1 MDNLVATISEIAN
14 TKVGYDIAF
23 PNLGI
28 FITNLR
34 NTITIGAANKNPD
47 INNREDIVGTIDIE
61 YDDPNA
67 RTIEGYSLQYYLDNY
82 DYKQKIKK
90 ITYYG

>member
-34 NTITIGAANKNPD
+34 NTITIGNF
-47 INNREDIVGTIDIE
+47 TI
-61 YDDPNA
+61 A
-67 RTIEGYSLQYYLDNY
+67 
-82 DYKQKIKK
+82 
-90 ITYYG
+90 YYGIIIALGMLISFTVVSYKEKKRMSLLRHPFINPYETNQISYICAF